1 MAGASPPLPVR
12 ELRPPDHVA
21 TCRQIVEV
29 GDRLAH
35 LLTSPGAAAAR
46 APGLSWTVQ
55 DLVAHLVVQADS
67 FTAFASGQR
76 DPEADFPAGADGLP
90 VPERVALVNARLI
103 REAAVESSDAAAQS
117 LRRAAAALA
126 QTFGEAPPTAL
137 FRSWEGT
144 TDIRTGAAT
153 YLAELLVHGRD
164 VAGALDRPWPI
175 RDDEARAA
183 IHAVLRL
190 LPDYLDPAA
199 AAGVDALIRLRV
211 RGGPDIVLRVRDGEA
226 AVRAADR
233 RARPDCTVAVTPRA
247 LLLLSFRRS
256 PLVDVVR
263 RGQVVSWGRRPAL
276 AWQMLSWFRAP

>member
-12 ELRPPDHVA
+12 ELRPPDHTG
-21 TCRQIVEV
+21 TCRQIVDV
-29 GDRLAH
+29 ADRLAQ
-35 LLTSPGAAAAR
+35 LLSSPGAAAAR
-46 APGLSWTVQ
+46 VPASTWRVQ
-55 DLVAHLVVQADS
+55 DVVAHLIVQADG
-67 FTAFASGQR
+67 FRAFASGRR
-76 DPEADFPAGADGLP
+76 DPEADVPAGADGLA

-103 REAAVESSDAAAQS
+103 REAAVQSSDAAAQS
-117 LRRAAAALA
+117 LRAAAAALA
-126 QTFGEAPPTAL
+126 ETFGEAPPTAP
-137 FRSWEGT
+137 FRSWEGA

-183 IHAVLRL
+183 VHAVLRL

-211 RGGPDIVLRVRDGEA
+211 RGGPDAVLRVRDRKA
-226 AVRAADR
+226 TVRAADQSE
-233 RARPDCTVAVTPRA
+233 RPHCTVAVTPRA

-256 PLVDVVR
+256 TLLDVVR
-263 RGQVVSWGRRPAL
+263 RGQVLSWGRRPAL
-276 AWQMLSWFRAP
+276 AWQMLTWFRAP